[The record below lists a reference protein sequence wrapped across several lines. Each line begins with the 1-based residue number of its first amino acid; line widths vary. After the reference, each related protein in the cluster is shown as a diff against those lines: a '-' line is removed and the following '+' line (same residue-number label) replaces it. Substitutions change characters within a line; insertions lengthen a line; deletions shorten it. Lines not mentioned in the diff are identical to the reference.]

1 MNKMV
6 DKFKDN
12 DQTAIIYDGKKYSY
26 NELYIK
32 IKEIESFIKDKIK
45 SGEVVAILADYS
57 FVSIALFFALYE
69 NKNIIAPI
77 TSTSKKEIDGKVKE
91 SFSTKIINLENEN
104 LVITNIK
111 SEASHKIINDLQ
123 TSKCAGLIL
132 FSSGSTGA
140 PKAMIHNLDTLV
152 DSYGDKKQKQI
163 NMLVFLMF
171 DHIGGINT
179 MLNILSMNATMI
191 IPQNRNA
198 DDICQLIEEYKIAVL
213 PSSPTFLNLILI
225 NRSYEKYDL
234 SSLRMITYGTE
245 TMPEGLLGR
254 LKAVFSKVRFL
265 QTFGTSET
273 GIAATSSKS
282 SSSTFMKIDDENL
295 EYKIVDNELWL
306 RSKTQILGYLNRSM
320 ESFTNDGWFKTGDL
334 VELDNEGFI
343 KIIGRNKEIINVGGQ
358 KVLPSEVESVLLG
371 MDEIEDCL
379 VYGEQ
384 NAITGQS
391 VSCDVVL
398 KSGVEAD
405 GFKILVRKFCKDK
418 LDNFKIPTRVNVV
431 QKTEF
436 TERFKKR
443 LSGFCPLSLR
453 NYFEPFG
460 SA

>member
-77 TSTSKKEIDGKVKE
+77 TSISQKEIDGKIKE
-91 SFSTKIINLENEN
+91 SFSTKIINLENEK

-198 DDICQLIEEYKIAVL
+198 DDICKLIEEYKIAVL

-245 TMPEGLLGR
+245 TMPEGLLNR
-254 LKAVFSKVRFL
+254 LKAVFSKVKFL

-391 VSCDVVL
+391 VSCDIVL
-398 KSGVEAD
+398 KHGIDDS

-436 TERFKKR
+436 TERFKKSR
-443 LSGFCPLSLR
+443 IKG
-453 NYFEPFG
+453 
-460 SA
+460 

>member
-12 DQTAIIYDGKKYSY
+12 DQIAIIYDGKKYSY

-77 TSTSKKEIDGKVKE
+77 TSTSQKEIDGKIKE
-91 SFSTKIINLENEN
+91 SFSTKIINLENEK
-104 LVITNIK
+104 LVIANIK

-198 DDICQLIEEYKIAVL
+198 DDICKLIEEYKIAVL

-245 TMPEGLLGR
+245 TMPEGLLNR
-254 LKAVFSKVRFL
+254 LKAVFSKVKFL

-405 GFKILVRKFCKDK
+405 GLKILVRKFCKDK

-436 TERFKKR
+436 TERFKKSR
-443 LSGFCPLSLR
+443 IKG
-453 NYFEPFG
+453 
-460 SA
+460 

>member
-32 IKEIESFIKDKIK
+32 IKEIENFIKDKIK

-57 FVSIALFFALYE
+57 FVSIALFFALYK

-77 TSTSKKEIDGKVKE
+77 TSSSQNEIQGKIKE
-91 SFSTKIINLENEN
+91 SFSTNIVNINGEILTISDEKNNE
-104 LVITNIK
+104 
-111 SEASHKIINDLQ
+111 SHKIIENLQ
-123 TSKCAGLIL
+123 KLGHSGLIL

-140 PKAMIHNLDTLV
+140 PKAMIHDLDKLI
-152 DSYGDKKQKQI
+152 DNYKNKKQKHI

-179 MLNILSMNATMI
+179 MLNILSMGATMI

-198 DDICQLIEEYKIAVL
+198 DDICRLIQDYKITVL

-245 TMPEGLLGR
+245 TMPEGLLNR
-254 LKAVFSKVRFL
+254 LKAVFSKVKFL

-273 GIAATSSKS
+273 GIASTSSKS
-282 SSSTFMKIDDENL
+282 SNSTFMKIDDENL
-295 EYKIVDNELWL
+295 EYRVVDNELWL

-320 ESFTNDGWFKTGDL
+320 ESFTNDGWFKTGDV
-334 VELDNEGFI
+334 VEIDNDGFI

-398 KSGVEAD
+398 KHGIDDS

-436 TERFKKR
+436 TERFKKSR
-443 LSGFCPLSLR
+443 IKG
-453 NYFEPFG
+453 
-460 SA
+460 

>member
-398 KSGVEAD
+398 KHGIDDS

-436 TERFKKR
+436 TERFKKSR
-443 LSGFCPLSLR
+443 IKG
-453 NYFEPFG
+453 
-460 SA
+460 

>member
-1 MNKMV
+1 MNNMV

-12 DQTAIIYDGKKYSY
+12 AQIAIIYDGKKYSY

-398 KSGVEAD
+398 KSGVKAD
-405 GFKILVRKFCKDK
+405 GLKILVRKFCKDK
-418 LDNFKIPTRVNVV
+418 LDSFKIPTRVNVV

-436 TERFKKR
+436 TERFKKSR
-443 LSGFCPLSLR
+443 IKG
-453 NYFEPFG
+453 
-460 SA
+460 

>member
-12 DQTAIIYDGKKYSY
+12 TQIAIIYDGKKYSY

-32 IKEIESFIKDKIK
+32 IKEIENFIKDKIK

-91 SFSTKIINLENEN
+91 SFSTKIINLEDEN

-123 TSKCAGLIL
+123 NSKCAGLIL

-198 DDICQLIEEYKIAVL
+198 DDICKLIEEYKIAVL

-254 LKAVFSKVRFL
+254 LKAVFSKVKFL

-398 KSGVEAD
+398 KHGIDDS

-436 TERFKKR
+436 TERFKKSR
-443 LSGFCPLSLR
+443 IKG
-453 NYFEPFG
+453 
-460 SA
+460 

>member
-1 MNKMV
+1 MNKMI

-77 TSTSKKEIDGKVKE
+77 TSTSQKEIDGKLKE
-91 SFSTKIINLENEN
+91 SFSTKIINLENEK

-198 DDICQLIEEYKIAVL
+198 DDICKLIEEYKIAVL

-245 TMPEGLLGR
+245 TMPEGLLNR
-254 LKAVFSKVRFL
+254 LKAVFSKVKFL

-282 SSSTFMKIDDENL
+282 SCSTFMKIDDENL

-343 KIIGRNKEIINVGGQ
+343 RIIGRNKEIINVGGQ

-398 KSGVEAD
+398 KHGIDDS

-436 TERFKKR
+436 TERFKKSR
-443 LSGFCPLSLR
+443 IKG
-453 NYFEPFG
+453 
-460 SA
+460 

>member
-1 MNKMV
+1 MNKMI

-77 TSTSKKEIDGKVKE
+77 TSTSQKEIDGKLKE

-254 LKAVFSKVRFL
+254 LKAVFSKVKFL

-398 KSGVEAD
+398 KHGIDDS

-418 LDNFKIPTRVNVV
+418 LDNFKIPTRVNFV

-436 TERFKKR
+436 TERFKKSR
-443 LSGFCPLSLR
+443 IKG
-453 NYFEPFG
+453 
-460 SA
+460 

>member
-12 DQTAIIYDGKKYSY
+12 AQIAIIYNGKKYSY

-77 TSTSKKEIDGKVKE
+77 TSTSKKEIDGKAKE

-245 TMPEGLLGR
+245 TMPEGLLNR
-254 LKAVFSKVRFL
+254 LKAVFSKVKFL

-282 SSSTFMKIDDENL
+282 SNSTFMKIDDENL

-343 KIIGRNKEIINVGGQ
+343 RIIGRNKEIINVGGQ

-398 KSGVEAD
+398 KHGIDDS
-405 GFKILVRKFCKDK
+405 GFKMLVRKFCKDK

-436 TERFKKR
+436 TERFKKSR
-443 LSGFCPLSLR
+443 IKG
-453 NYFEPFG
+453 
-460 SA
+460 

>member
-1 MNKMV
+1 MNNMI

-77 TSTSKKEIDGKVKE
+77 TSTSQKEIDGKVKE
-91 SFSTKIINLENEN
+91 SFSTKIINLEDEK

-198 DDICQLIEEYKIAVL
+198 DDICKLIEEYKIAVL

-245 TMPEGLLGR
+245 TMPEGLLNI
-254 LKAVFSKVRFL
+254 LKVVFSKVKFL

-343 KIIGRNKEIINVGGQ
+343 RIIGRNKEIINVGGQ

-398 KSGVEAD
+398 KHGIDDS

-436 TERFKKR
+436 TERFKKSR
-443 LSGFCPLSLR
+443 IKG
-453 NYFEPFG
+453 
-460 SA
+460 

>member
-32 IKEIESFIKDKIK
+32 IKEIENFIEGKIK

-91 SFSTKIINLENEN
+91 SFSTKIINLENEK

-123 TSKCAGLIL
+123 NSKCAGLIL

-152 DSYGDKKQKQI
+152 DSYGYKKQKQI

-198 DDICQLIEEYKIAVL
+198 DDICKLIEEYKIAVL

-254 LKAVFSKVRFL
+254 LKAVFSKVKFL

-282 SSSTFMKIDDENL
+282 SNSTFMKIDDENL

-398 KSGVEAD
+398 KHGIDDS

-418 LDNFKIPTRVNVV
+418 LDSFKIPTRVNVV

-436 TERFKKR
+436 TERFKKSR
-443 LSGFCPLSLR
+443 TKS
-453 NYFEPFG
+453 
-460 SA
+460 

>member
-1 MNKMV
+1 MNNMV

-91 SFSTKIINLENEN
+91 SFSTKIINLENEK

-111 SEASHKIINDLQ
+111 SEVSHKIINDLQ

-198 DDICQLIEEYKIAVL
+198 DDICKLIEEYKIAVL

-245 TMPEGLLGR
+245 TMPEGLLNR
-254 LKAVFSKVRFL
+254 LKVVFSKVKFL

-282 SSSTFMKIDDENL
+282 SNSTFMKIDDENL

-398 KSGVEAD
+398 KSGVKAD
-405 GFKILVRKFCKDK
+405 GLKILVRKFCKDK

-436 TERFKKR
+436 TERFKKSR
-443 LSGFCPLSLR
+443 IKS
-453 NYFEPFG
+453 
-460 SA
+460 

>member
-1 MNKMV
+1 MNNMV

-12 DQTAIIYDGKKYSY
+12 AQIAIIYNGKRYSY

-32 IKEIESFIKDKIK
+32 IKEIENFIKDKIK

-213 PSSPTFLNLILI
+213 PSSPTFLKLILI

-418 LDNFKIPTRVNVV
+418 LDSFKIPTRVNVV

-436 TERFKKR
+436 TERFKKSR
-443 LSGFCPLSLR
+443 IKG
-453 NYFEPFG
+453 
-460 SA
+460 

>member
-77 TSTSKKEIDGKVKE
+77 TSTSKKEIDGKLKE
-91 SFSTKIINLENEN
+91 SFSTKIINLENEK

-245 TMPEGLLGR
+245 TMPEGLLNR
-254 LKAVFSKVRFL
+254 LKAVFSKVKFL

-398 KSGVEAD
+398 KSGVKAD
-405 GFKILVRKFCKDK
+405 GLKILVRKFCKDK

-436 TERFKKR
+436 TERFKKSR
-443 LSGFCPLSLR
+443 IKG
-453 NYFEPFG
+453 
-460 SA
+460 

>member
-1 MNKMV
+1 MNNMV

-57 FVSIALFFALYE
+57 FASIALFFALYE

-77 TSTSKKEIDGKVKE
+77 TSTSQKEIDGKVKE
-91 SFSTKIINLENEN
+91 SFSTKIINLENEK

-123 TSKCAGLIL
+123 NSKCAGLIL

-198 DDICQLIEEYKIAVL
+198 DDICKLIEEYKIAVL

-245 TMPEGLLGR
+245 TMPEGLLNR
-254 LKAVFSKVRFL
+254 LKAVFSKVKFL

-398 KSGVEAD
+398 KHGIDDS

-436 TERFKKR
+436 TERFKKSR
-443 LSGFCPLSLR
+443 IKG
-453 NYFEPFG
+453 
-460 SA
+460 

>member
-12 DQTAIIYDGKKYSY
+12 AQIAIIYNGKKYSY

-77 TSTSKKEIDGKVKE
+77 TSTSQKEIDGKVKE

-254 LKAVFSKVRFL
+254 LKAVFSKVKFL

-398 KSGVEAD
+398 KSGVKAD
-405 GFKILVRKFCKDK
+405 GLKILVRKFCKDK

-436 TERFKKR
+436 TERFKKSR
-443 LSGFCPLSLR
+443 IKG
-453 NYFEPFG
+453 
-460 SA
+460 

>member
-12 DQTAIIYDGKKYSY
+12 TQIAIIYNGKKYSY

-32 IKEIESFIKDKIK
+32 IKEIESFIKGKIK

-77 TSTSKKEIDGKVKE
+77 TSTSQKEIDGKVKE
-91 SFSTKIINLENEN
+91 SFSTKIINLENEK

-123 TSKCAGLIL
+123 TSKCTGLIL

-179 MLNILSMNATMI
+179 MLNILSMNATI
-191 IPQNRNA
+191 VIPQNRNA
-198 DDICQLIEEYKIAVL
+198 DDICKLIEEYKIAVL

-398 KSGVEAD
+398 KHGIDDS

-418 LDNFKIPTRVNVV
+418 LDSFKIPTRVNVV

-436 TERFKKR
+436 TERFKKSR
-443 LSGFCPLSLR
+443 IKG
-453 NYFEPFG
+453 
-460 SA
+460 

>member
-12 DQTAIIYDGKKYSY
+12 TQIAIIYDGKKYSY

-45 SGEVVAILADYS
+45 SGEAVAILADYS

-77 TSTSKKEIDGKVKE
+77 ISTSQKEIDGKVKE
-91 SFSTKIINLENEN
+91 SFSTKVINLEDEK

-123 TSKCAGLIL
+123 NSKCAGLIL

-198 DDICQLIEEYKIAVL
+198 DDICKLIEEYKIAVL

-245 TMPEGLLGR
+245 TMPEGLLNR
-254 LKAVFSKVRFL
+254 LKAVFSKVKFL

-282 SSSTFMKIDDENL
+282 SNSTFMKIDDENL

-398 KSGVEAD
+398 KHGIDDS

-436 TERFKKR
+436 TERFKKSR
-443 LSGFCPLSLR
+443 IKG
-453 NYFEPFG
+453 
-460 SA
+460 

>member
-1 MNKMV
+1 MNKMI

-91 SFSTKIINLENEN
+91 SFSTKIINLENEK
-104 LVITNIK
+104 LLITNIK

-198 DDICQLIEEYKIAVL
+198 DDICKLIEEYKIAVL

-245 TMPEGLLGR
+245 TMPEGLLNR
-254 LKAVFSKVRFL
+254 LKAVFSKVKFL

-391 VSCDVVL
+391 VSCDIVL
-398 KSGVEAD
+398 KHGIDDS

-436 TERFKKR
+436 TERFKKSR
-443 LSGFCPLSLR
+443 IKG
-453 NYFEPFG
+453 
-460 SA
+460 

>member
-12 DQTAIIYDGKKYSY
+12 TQIAIIYNGKKYSY

-77 TSTSKKEIDGKVKE
+77 TSTSQKEIDGKVKE

-198 DDICQLIEEYKIAVL
+198 DDICKLIEEYKIAVL

-245 TMPEGLLGR
+245 TMPEGLLNR
-254 LKAVFSKVRFL
+254 LKAVFSKVKFL

-282 SSSTFMKIDDENL
+282 SNSTFMKIDDENL

-398 KSGVEAD
+398 KHGIDDS

-418 LDNFKIPTRVNVV
+418 LDSFKIPTRVNVV

-436 TERFKKR
+436 TERFKKSR
-443 LSGFCPLSLR
+443 IKG
-453 NYFEPFG
+453 
-460 SA
+460 

>member
-1 MNKMV
+1 MNNMV

-12 DQTAIIYDGKKYSY
+12 AQIAIIYNGKKYSY
-26 NELYIK
+26 DELYIK
-32 IKEIESFIKDKIK
+32 IKEIENFIKDKIK

-77 TSTSKKEIDGKVKE
+77 TSTSQKEIDGKVEE

-179 MLNILSMNATMI
+179 LLNILSMNATMI

-198 DDICQLIEEYKIAVL
+198 DDICKLIEEYKIAVL

-245 TMPEGLLGR
+245 TMPEGLLNR
-254 LKAVFSKVRFL
+254 LKAVFSKVKFL

-391 VSCDVVL
+391 VSCEVVL
-398 KSGVEAD
+398 KHGIDDS

-436 TERFKKR
+436 TERFKKSR
-443 LSGFCPLSLR
+443 IKG
-453 NYFEPFG
+453 
-460 SA
+460 

>member
-12 DQTAIIYDGKKYSY
+12 TQIAIIYDGKKYSY

-32 IKEIESFIKDKIK
+32 IKEIENFIKDKIK

-91 SFSTKIINLENEN
+91 SFSTKIINLEDEN

-123 TSKCAGLIL
+123 NSKCAGLIL

-254 LKAVFSKVRFL
+254 LKAVFSKVKFL

-282 SSSTFMKIDDENL
+282 SNSTFMKIDDENL

-334 VELDNEGFI
+334 VELDSEGFI

-398 KSGVEAD
+398 KHGIDDS

-418 LDNFKIPTRVNVV
+418 LDNFKVPTRVNFV

-436 TERFKKR
+436 TERFKKSR
-443 LSGFCPLSLR
+443 IKG
-453 NYFEPFG
+453 
-460 SA
+460 

>member
-12 DQTAIIYDGKKYSY
+12 TQIAIIYNGKKYSY

-32 IKEIESFIKDKIK
+32 IKEIESFIKGKIK

-77 TSTSKKEIDGKVKE
+77 TSTSQKEIDGKVKE
-91 SFSTKIINLENEN
+91 SFSTKIINLENEK

-179 MLNILSMNATMI
+179 MLNILSMNATI
-191 IPQNRNA
+191 VIPQNRNA
-198 DDICQLIEEYKIAVL
+198 DDICKLIEEYKIAVL

-398 KSGVEAD
+398 KHGIDDS

-436 TERFKKR
+436 TERFKKSR
-443 LSGFCPLSLR
+443 IKG
-453 NYFEPFG
+453 
-460 SA
+460 

>member
-91 SFSTKIINLENEN
+91 SFSTKIINLENEK

-191 IPQNRNA
+191 IPQNRNT
-198 DDICQLIEEYKIAVL
+198 DDICKLIEEYKIAVL

-245 TMPEGLLGR
+245 TMPEGLLNR
-254 LKAVFSKVRFL
+254 LKAVFSKVKFL

-282 SSSTFMKIDDENL
+282 SNSTFMKIDDENL

-343 KIIGRNKEIINVGGQ
+343 RIIGRNKEIINVGGQ

-391 VSCDVVL
+391 ISCDVVL
-398 KSGVEAD
+398 KHGIDDS

-436 TERFKKR
+436 TERFKKSR
-443 LSGFCPLSLR
+443 IKS
-453 NYFEPFG
+453 
-460 SA
+460 

>member
-254 LKAVFSKVRFL
+254 LKAVFSKVKFL

-398 KSGVEAD
+398 KHGIDDS

-418 LDNFKIPTRVNVV
+418 LDSFKIPTRVNVV
-431 QKTEF
+431 QYTEF
-436 TERFKKR
+436 TERFKKSR
-443 LSGFCPLSLR
+443 IKG
-453 NYFEPFG
+453 
-460 SA
+460 

>member
-1 MNKMV
+1 
-6 DKFKDN
+6 
-12 DQTAIIYDGKKYSY
+12 
-26 NELYIK
+26 
-32 IKEIESFIKDKIK
+32 
-45 SGEVVAILADYS
+45 
-57 FVSIALFFALYE
+57 
-69 NKNIIAPI
+69 
-77 TSTSKKEIDGKVKE
+77 
-91 SFSTKIINLENEN
+91 
-104 LVITNIK
+104 
-111 SEASHKIINDLQ
+111 
-123 TSKCAGLIL
+123 
-132 FSSGSTGA
+132 
-140 PKAMIHNLDTLV
+140 
-152 DSYGDKKQKQI
+152 
-163 NMLVFLMF
+163 
-171 DHIGGINT
+171 
-179 MLNILSMNATMI
+179 MNATMI

-334 VELDNEGFI
+334 VELDSEGFI

-398 KSGVEAD
+398 KSGVKAD
-405 GFKILVRKFCKDK
+405 GLKILVRKFCKDK

-436 TERFKKR
+436 TERFKKSR
-443 LSGFCPLSLR
+443 IKG
-453 NYFEPFG
+453 
-460 SA
+460 

>member
-198 DDICQLIEEYKIAVL
+198 DDICKLIEEYKIAVL

-391 VSCDVVL
+391 ISCDVVL

-405 GFKILVRKFCKDK
+405 GLKILVRKFCKDK

-436 TERFKKR
+436 TERFKKSR
-443 LSGFCPLSLR
+443 IKG
-453 NYFEPFG
+453 
-460 SA
+460 

>member
-1 MNKMV
+1 MNNMV

-91 SFSTKIINLENEN
+91 SFSTKIINLENEK

-111 SEASHKIINDLQ
+111 SEVSHKIINDLQ

-198 DDICQLIEEYKIAVL
+198 DDICKLIEEYKIAVL

-245 TMPEGLLGR
+245 TMPEGLLNR
-254 LKAVFSKVRFL
+254 LKVVFSKVKFL

-282 SSSTFMKIDDENL
+282 SNSTFMKIDDENL

-405 GFKILVRKFCKDK
+405 GLKILVRKFCKDK
-418 LDNFKIPTRVNVV
+418 LDSFKIPTRVNVV
-431 QKTEF
+431 QYTEF
-436 TERFKKR
+436 TERFKKSR
-443 LSGFCPLSLR
+443 IKG
-453 NYFEPFG
+453 
-460 SA
+460 

>member
-12 DQTAIIYDGKKYSY
+12 AQIAIIYNGKKYSY

-91 SFSTKIINLENEN
+91 SFSTKIINLEDEN

-123 TSKCAGLIL
+123 NSKCAGLIL

-245 TMPEGLLGR
+245 TMPEGLLNR

-398 KSGVEAD
+398 KHGIDDS

-436 TERFKKR
+436 TERFKKSR
-443 LSGFCPLSLR
+443 IKG
-453 NYFEPFG
+453 
-460 SA
+460 

>member
-12 DQTAIIYDGKKYSY
+12 TQIAIIYNGKKYSY

-91 SFSTKIINLENEN
+91 SFSTKIINLEDEN

-123 TSKCAGLIL
+123 NSKCAGLIL

-254 LKAVFSKVRFL
+254 LKAVFSKVKFL

-398 KSGVEAD
+398 KHGIDDS

-418 LDNFKIPTRVNVV
+418 LDNFKIPTRVNFV

-436 TERFKKR
+436 TERFKKSR
-443 LSGFCPLSLR
+443 IKG
-453 NYFEPFG
+453 
-460 SA
+460 

>member
-1 MNKMV
+1 MNNIV

-12 DQTAIIYDGKKYSY
+12 TQIAIIYNGKKYSY

-32 IKEIESFIKDKIK
+32 IKEIEDFIKDKIK

-91 SFSTKIINLENEN
+91 SFSTKIINLENEK

-198 DDICQLIEEYKIAVL
+198 DDICKLIEEYKIAVL

-245 TMPEGLLGR
+245 TMPEGLLNR
-254 LKAVFSKVRFL
+254 LKAVFSKVKFL

-391 VSCDVVL
+391 ISCDVVL
-398 KSGVEAD
+398 KHGIDDS

-431 QKTEF
+431 QNTEF
-436 TERFKKR
+436 TERFKKSR
-443 LSGFCPLSLR
+443 IKG
-453 NYFEPFG
+453 
-460 SA
+460 

>member
-123 TSKCAGLIL
+123 NAKCAGLIL

-245 TMPEGLLGR
+245 TMPEGLLNR
-254 LKAVFSKVRFL
+254 LKAVFSKVKFL

-398 KSGVEAD
+398 KHGIDDS

-418 LDNFKIPTRVNVV
+418 LDSFKIPTRVNVV

-436 TERFKKR
+436 TERFKKSR
-443 LSGFCPLSLR
+443 IKG
-453 NYFEPFG
+453 
-460 SA
+460 

>member
-1 MNKMV
+1 MNKMI

-77 TSTSKKEIDGKVKE
+77 TSTSQKEIDGKLKE
-91 SFSTKIINLENEN
+91 SFSTKIINLENEK

-179 MLNILSMNATMI
+179 MLNILFMNATMI

-198 DDICQLIEEYKIAVL
+198 DDICKLIEEYKIAVL

-398 KSGVEAD
+398 KHGIDDS

-436 TERFKKR
+436 TERFKKSR
-443 LSGFCPLSLR
+443 IKG
-453 NYFEPFG
+453 
-460 SA
+460 

>member
-6 DKFKDN
+6 DKFKNN
-12 DQTAIIYDGKKYSY
+12 DQIAIIYDGKKYSY

-198 DDICQLIEEYKIAVL
+198 DDICKLIEEYKIAVL

-254 LKAVFSKVRFL
+254 LKAVFSKVKFL

-320 ESFTNDGWFKTGDL
+320 ESFTSDGWFKTGDL

-405 GFKILVRKFCKDK
+405 GLKILVRKFCKDK
-418 LDNFKIPTRVNVV
+418 LDNFKIPTRVNVA

-436 TERFKKR
+436 TERFKKSR
-443 LSGFCPLSLR
+443 IKG
-453 NYFEPFG
+453 
-460 SA
+460 

>member
-32 IKEIESFIKDKIK
+32 IKEIENFIKDKIK

-77 TSTSKKEIDGKVKE
+77 TSTSKKEIDGRVKE
-91 SFSTKIINLENEN
+91 SFSTKIINLEDEK

-123 TSKCAGLIL
+123 NAKCAGLIL

-245 TMPEGLLGR
+245 TMPEGLLNR
-254 LKAVFSKVRFL
+254 LKAVFSKVKFL

-398 KSGVEAD
+398 KHGIDDS

-418 LDNFKIPTRVNVV
+418 LDSFKIPTRVNVV

-436 TERFKKR
+436 TERFKKSR
-443 LSGFCPLSLR
+443 IKG
-453 NYFEPFG
+453 
-460 SA
+460 

>member
-77 TSTSKKEIDGKVKE
+77 TSTSQKEIDGKVKE

-198 DDICQLIEEYKIAVL
+198 DDICKLIEEYKIAVL

-398 KSGVEAD
+398 KHGIDDS

-436 TERFKKR
+436 TERFKKSR
-443 LSGFCPLSLR
+443 IKG
-453 NYFEPFG
+453 
-460 SA
+460 

>member
-1 MNKMV
+1 MNNMV

-12 DQTAIIYDGKKYSY
+12 AQIAIIYNGKRYSY

-32 IKEIESFIKDKIK
+32 IKEIENFIKDKIK

-405 GFKILVRKFCKDK
+405 GLKILVRKFCKDK

-431 QKTEF
+431 QKTKL
-436 TERFKKR
+436 TERFKKSR
-443 LSGFCPLSLR
+443 IKS
-453 NYFEPFG
+453 
-460 SA
+460 